1 MLEYLNQR
9 DSLVWVFFE
18 KLVDEVF
25 VFLRDLAFEGNLRTS
40 LVASNSFLISTVG
53 CVSMDKLVKQNS
65 ECPHVKLVVVP
76 SVIYHFWSH
85 VFESTTKSVPLP
97 LELLTVLIGI
107 NFTFTCPAE
116 VTYFENVV
124 FID

>member
-40 LVASNSFLISTVG
+40 LVASNSFLISAVG
-53 CVSMDKLVKQNS
+53 CVSMDKLV
-65 ECPHVKLVVVP
+65 
-76 SVIYHFWSH
+76 
-85 VFESTTKSVPLP
+85 
-97 LELLTVLIGI
+97 
-107 NFTFTCPAE
+107 
-116 VTYFENVV
+116 
-124 FID
+124 